1 VLDDLVRFIALIG
14 ALVFI
19 HEFGHFVWAKVFHV
33 KVLKFSLG
41 FGARIFGVRHQETDY
56 CVSLIPLG
64 GFVKMLG
71 EDPSDP
77 IPPEDLPR
85 AFHSQALWRRFV
97 IVLAGPVVSLTFPV
111 LLYFVVFLGRTE
123 LTPPVIGT
131 VVPGFPAE
139 GRLLAGDRVLR
150 VDGRTVASFEAL
162 RERIAAAPGAAL
174 RLDLEREGHPLTVEL
189 TPEAVVLERPLD
201 VVERVGRAGIASG
214 TALAVVG
221 VRPGSPADT
230 AGLRT
235 FDLVIM
241 YAGTPVRRMPDLE
254 RVLHQ
259 SRGATVPLGYL
270 RPRRIEGALGGLGDL
285 ELLEPG
291 LAQITPEPGVGE
303 SARRTGLEP
312 AELYVSDVPA
322 ESPEHGMGLRRGARI
337 VSLDGRPQVSWE
349 RFREDLL
356 TGGRR
361 LRTVRF
367 ALDGREVE
375 GAFAV
380 RPERFLDELGQAR
393 LRPSF
398 QTERWVPMVPEA
410 PIASP
415 SPVSDAL
422 ENALHETA
430 QALRFTAL
438 GLLRL
443 LEGRVPLSTVGG
455 PMMIYDV
462 SRSTAAE
469 GVWGFLWLMALV
481 SINLGLLNLLPIPT
495 LDGGHLLFFAM
506 EAALRRP
513 VPLWVR
519 QAASAFGLLFLAV
532 VMVLAFRNDLDR
544 RAVGW

>member
-1 VLDDLVRFIALIG
+1 MARFIALIG
-14 ALVFI
+14 ALVFV

-41 FGARIFGVRHQETDY
+41 FGPRVFGVRHLETDY
-56 CVSLIPLG
+56 CVSLVPLG

-85 AFHSQALWRRFV
+85 AFHSQRLWKRFV
-97 IVLAGPVVSLTFPV
+97 IVLAGPVLSLTFPI

-139 GRLLAGDRVLR
+139 GRLLPGDRVLR
-150 VDGRTVASFEAL
+150 ANGHAIASFEAL
-162 RERIAAAPGAAL
+162 REAVAASPGVAV
-174 RLDLEREGHPLTVEL
+174 RLELEREGHPLTVEL
-189 TPEAVVLERPLD
+189 TPEEVTLERPLD

-214 TALAVVG
+214 MALPVVG
-221 VRPGSPADT
+221 VREGSAAAT
-230 AGLRT
+230 AGLKT

-241 YAGTPVRRMPDLE
+241 YAGTPVRRMLDLE
-254 RVLHQ
+254 RAMHQ

-270 RPRRIEGALGGLGDL
+270 RPRRVEGALGGLGDL

-291 LAQITPEPGVGE
+291 LAQLTPEPGTGDG
-303 SARRTGLEP
+303 ARRTGLES
-312 AELYVSDVPA
+312 ADLYVSDVPA

-349 RFREDLL
+349 RVREALL

-367 ALDGREVE
+367 ALEGREAE

-380 RPERFLDELGQAR
+380 RPERFVDELGQAL

-398 QTERWVPMVPEA
+398 QTEHWVPMVAEA
-410 PIASP
+410 RIPSP

-422 ENALHETA
+422 RSALRETSE
-430 QALRFTAL
+430 ALRFTAL

-443 LEGRVPLSTVGG
+443 VEGRVPLSTVGG

-462 SRSTAAE
+462 TRSTAGE

-495 LDGGHLLFFAM
+495 LDGGHLLFFAV

-519 QAASAFGLLFLAV
+519 QAASALGLLFLAV

-544 RAVGW
+544 RSVGW